1 MRKLLLS
8 VFLIPLL
15 FGFSHSSKN
24 TKNSGF
30 AENSLQISYIYR
42 SSHSDEFIEYWNN
55 EFRSSDVPVCNIT
68 YESYLEMYEKY
79 QALSKEDREIVNAAP
94 DIDEGYTI
102 GQVIRTLVQKYYPN
116 NSKGN
121 SDKKKL
127 NQSAIIII
135 AVVVALVGASSIS
148 ILYILKNQK
157 VIK

>member
-8 VFLIPLL
+8 VFLIPFI
-15 FGFSHSSKN
+15 FGFSSGVKK
-24 TKNSGF
+24 TKNNGF

-42 SSHSDEFIEYWNN
+42 SSQSDDFIDYWNT
-55 EFRSSDVPVCNIT
+55 EFRSSDVPVCDIS

-116 NSKGN
+116 NSKGS